1 MKINKNAM
9 IRSYAQSIGIEA
21 AKELITKKIKDAAL
35 EEKENYTEEEVA
47 KICGELAKE
56 GVLIRI
62 VAQNFVVQLE
72 RKRSEEQA
80 LLLDNIGTQIWYL
93 TVKETYGAVNKA
105 HAEFLGLE
113 KEKLEGRDLYDIISV
128 EEADVC
134 IANNREVFEKKKQSH
149 TEEWVKNGRG
159 ETRLLSITRTPK
171 IDDNGNVEYVICAAE
186 DITER
191 KQAEHKLQKSEEKFR
206 AVLNAVPDLMIVLD
220 AEGRYRDIFTA
231 DPGLLI
237 VPADQLLGKT
247 IHDVMPE
254 KNAQQIQNVIN
265 QTLSTGKLQQIEYV
279 LDVDGG
285 DRWFAGRVAKFMF
298 QNSECVLWS
307 VRDITERKQ
316 AEEALRNSEERLAR
330 AIEGNSLPTFL
341 IDSNHFITHWNK
353 SCENLTGISAAEI
366 VGTRKAWSAFYAEE
380 KPVLADLIVDEATE
394 EEIAGYYEGKYN
406 KSILGEGAYECEDFF
421 PGLGEKGK
429 WLFFTASPL
438 KNLQGTVVGA
448 IATFQDITERR
459 SVEEQLRQSHKM
471 EAVGTLAGGIAHDF
485 NNLLTV
491 IIGNAQ
497 LALMDVTKDES
508 LRNEIEDIKKAGE
521 KAASLT
527 RQLLDFSRKQV
538 MKTEVLD
545 LNEKI
550 NEIEK
555 MLKRTI
561 GENID
566 FQTVL
571 GLELWKVC
579 ADPGQINQI
588 IMNIVINARDA
599 MPQGGKL
606 TIETANAELDGNYF
620 RERGIEGEKLGR
632 YVMLTVSDTGIGMDK
647 ETREHIFEPFFTTK
661 EVGKGTGLGLST
673 AYGIVKQNNG
683 FIWVYSEPGKGT
695 TFKIYLPRVKG
706 DVEPEEKEQTPVD
719 DPGGSE
725 TVLIVEDDDGL
736 RKFAQKVLL
745 QHGYRVLDAENGED
759 ALRVIQAHEG
769 QIDLMITDVIM
780 PKMGGKKLAE
790 RLQPLYPQMKLIYMS
805 GYTDNAILHH
815 GVLAPELNFLE
826 KPFSPESLARKVR
839 EALDQEIV
847 DY

>member
-1 MKINKNAM
+1 M

-21 AKELITKKIKDAAL
+21 ANELITKKIKSAAL
-35 EEKENYTEEEVA
+35 EEKENYSAEEVA

-56 GVLIRI
+56 GGLIRI

-93 TVKETYGAVNKA
+93 TDKKTYGVVNKA
-105 HAEFLGLE
+105 YAEFLGLE

-128 EEADVC
+128 EEAAVC

-171 IDDNGNVEYVICAAE
+171 LDGKGDVEYVICAAE
-186 DITER
+186 
-191 KQAEHKLQKSEEKFR
+191 
-206 AVLNAVPDLMIVLD
+206 
-220 AEGRYRDIFTA
+220 
-231 DPGLLI
+231 
-237 VPADQLLGKT
+237 
-247 IHDVMPE
+247 
-254 KNAQQIQNVIN
+254 
-265 QTLSTGKLQQIEYV
+265 
-279 LDVDGG
+279 
-285 DRWFAGRVAKFMF
+285 
-298 QNSECVLWS
+298 
-307 VRDITERKQ
+307 DITERKQ

-341 IDSNHFITHWNK
+341 IDSNHTITHWNK

-380 KPVLADLIVDEATE
+380 RLMLADLIVDEATE

-406 KSILGEGAYECEDFF
+406 KSILAEGAYECEDFF
-421 PGLGEKGK
+421 PDLGEKGK
-429 WLFFTASPL
+429 RLFFTASPL
-438 KNLQGTVVGA
+438 KNLQGTVIGA
-448 IATFQDITERR
+448 IETFQDITER
-459 SVEEQLRQSHKM
+459 SSMEEQLRQSQKM

-508 LRNEIEDIKKAGE
+508 LRKEIEEIKKAGE
-521 KAASLT
+521 RAASLT
-527 RQLLDFSRKQV
+527 RQLLAFSRRQV
-538 MKTEVLD
+538 IKPEVMD
-545 LNEKI
+545 I
-550 NEIEK
+550 NEMINETEK

-566 FQTVL
+566 FQTLVEP
-571 GLELWKVC
+571 ELWKVY
-579 ADPGQINQI
+579 ADSGQIDQI
-588 IMNIVINARDA
+588 IMNMVVNARDA

-606 TIETANAELDGNYF
+606 IIETANADLDKNYF
-620 RERGIEGEKLGR
+620 REHGIKGEKPGH
-632 YVMLTVSDTGIGMDK
+632 YVMLAVSDTGSGMNK
-647 ETREHIFEPFFTTK
+647 ETQEHIFEPFFTTK
-661 EVGKGTGLGLST
+661 EIGKGTGLGLPT
-673 AYGIVKQNNG
+673 VYGIVKQTNG

-695 TFKIYLPRVKG
+695 TFKVYLPRVKG
-706 DVEPEEKEQTPVD
+706 DAKPEEKEQTPVD
-719 DPGGSE
+719 DLNGSE

-736 RKFAQKVLL
+736 RKFAQEVLL
-745 QHGYRVLDAENGED
+745 QHGYRVLDAKNGED
-759 ALRVIQAHEG
+759 ALRVSQAHEG
-769 QIDLMITDVIM
+769 QIDLMITDVVM
-780 PKMGGKKLAE
+780 PKMGGREAAD
-790 RLQPLYPQMKLIYMS
+790 RLQPFYPQMKVIYMS
-805 GYTDNAILHH
+805 GYTDNAIVHH

-847 DY
+847 D